1 MHLRLFFKNLFFCVI
16 ALSISIHATSSIA
29 ENSPTK
35 AAYKPTIIVF
45 QKQTSILSLFAKAVV
60 MGLAFGSQLQVLA
73 SPFSQKQR
81 HSLNTR
87 QEQQDSNVCVANSD
101 DIFYVG
107 QNNLTRCLEQ
117 HPQGTFI
124 FVERVNF
131 TQFSE
136 DEKNKY
142 PLYNNTVP
150 FSGSLT
156 MFPYSFDYFNIIR
169 PVSAAMFSRVEN
181 VTMGVNFTH
190 ADLTGDLTAAS
201 VAIEASGQN
210 TIDVELDSASVK
222 ALGTF
227 GIAGGI
233 MLSTSSNSMN
243 NISVRVLHYLNV
255 SATQGSGGL
264 IGYTDN
270 ASNGVGGGP
279 SFNINA
285 IIDTLNIIFRSGF
298 CGGII
303 GYVIKGSYINVNL
316 QASLISIMAQNPERN
331 FPTQLSALYG
341 RIQDPTIL
349 VENTNIQID
358 NVIIE
363 GGTSS
368 SGSVIYADLIDQFIN
383 HKATLIHGMHVNIQT
398 TESNTIGI
406 GKVGNGVQKLPPIY
420 LLAINGTLGSPNHIL
435 APEGVSCEGSMIDWS
450 SIHLNTNNL
459 GCNDTL
465 ELETLR
471 PEHWREA
478 HRLVGIEL
486 CQDQENCFYVSED
499 LVALVKERDN
509 SFFLVTRQRYPYNN
523 ENDGQGVVRVMQYIL
538 DNPQHDPTINTSFAI
553 NGTRLF
559 TNAINT
565 LLPVERPLST
575 SITDD
580 DQLLMLY
587 GETGHLKVASIPLMG
602 MNDTTYT
609 LHTVQSSAAPV
620 QIDKDI
626 LWLNKDG
633 DLLAYNVSDAS
644 TEVFSRNTF
653 LSNSVNVTGAQR
665 YQDYVY
671 TAQLENGTT
680 IFMTRFFKEGRYDV
694 NWTSSFPFTCDHTY
708 HQLQV
713 SGDANAP
720 IFSFP
725 HVAELYQHTLSH
737 RSYVTIELP
746 PRGGLSKWH
755 YSNESFSNSSL
766 LDMLRAVSTVSTE
779 SDETTTSLPKKTI
792 THSPRETLVPD
803 DSVNNTGAN
812 PNDNGNSG
820 NVIILTAGILVP
832 VFVIGSGMTAAIITG
847 IACHRKKV
855 QKYFFEKK

>member
-1 MHLRLFFKNLFFCVI
+1 
-16 ALSISIHATSSIA
+16 
-29 ENSPTK
+29 
-35 AAYKPTIIVF
+35 
-45 QKQTSILSLFAKAVV
+45 

-81 HSLNTR
+81 HSLNKR
-87 QEQQDSNVCVANSD
+87 QEQQNNSSVCVANSD

-107 QNNLTRCLEQ
+107 QTNLTRCLEQ
-117 HPQGTFI
+117 HPQDTFI
-124 FVERVNF
+124 FVEHVNF

-142 PLYNNTVP
+142 PLYNSTVP

-156 MFPYSFDYFNIIR
+156 MFPYSFDHFNITR
-169 PVSAAMFSRVEN
+169 PALAAMFSRVEN
-181 VTMGVNFTH
+181 ATMGVNFTH
-190 ADLTGDLTAAS
+190 SDIQGALFAAL
-201 VAIEASGQN
+201 VAIVTSGQN
-210 TIDVELDSASVK
+210 TIDVELDSASVE
-222 ALGTF
+222 AGSF
-227 GIAGGI
+227 GISGGI
-233 MLSTSSNSMN
+233 INTLGKNSVN
-243 NISVRVLHYLNV
+243 CISVQIKNYCNV
-255 SATQGSGGL
+255 TAISGGL
-264 IGYTDN
+264 VGGIIAHLQDN
-270 ASNGVGGGP
+270 ATLH
-279 SFNINA
+279 FNA
-285 IIDTLNIIFRSGF
+285 TIDTLNIDCGGSHV

-303 GYVIKGSYINVNL
+303 GQTNNIRNVKTDIK
-316 QASLISIMAQNPERN
+316 ASLIYIFNNA
-331 FPTQLSALYG
+331 LSRTSKNIGTLYG
-341 RIQDPTIL
+341 SIQYFDDLHEIKNKF
-349 VENTNIQID
+349 ENNNIQID
-358 NVIIE
+358 NVIIRDPNFQDSNRDY
-363 GGTSS
+363 TAN
-368 SGSVIYADLIDQFIN
+368 ILYIN
-383 HKATLIHGMHVNIQT
+383 AFFQVSQQQITVQKVTLIRGMHVDIQAQI
-398 TESNTIGI
+398 SAIGV
-406 GKVGNGVQKLPPIY
+406 GKNLYQEVQKAPPIY
-420 LLAINGTLGSPNHIL
+420 LLFINGTLSSPNHIL
-435 APEGVSCEGSMIDWS
+435 APQGLSCEGSMIDWS

-459 GCNDTL
+459 GCHDTL

-620 QIDKDI
+620 QIDKNI
-626 LWLNKDG
+626 LWLKQDG
-633 DLLAYNVSDAS
+633 NLLAYNVSDAS

-653 LSNSVNVTGAQR
+653 LSNSVNVTGAQH

-680 IFMTRFFKEGRYDV
+680 IFMTRFFKDGRQDTR
-694 NWTSSFPFTCDHTY
+694 TSSFPFAYDHTY

-713 SGDANAP
+713 SGDANVP

-779 SDETTTSLPKKTI
+779 SDETTTSLPKKDYYPLTK
-792 THSPRETLVPD
+792 
-803 DSVNNTGAN
+803 GN
-812 PNDNGNSG
+812 PN
-820 NVIILTAGILVP
+820 T
-832 VFVIGSGMTAAIITG
+832 
-847 IACHRKKV
+847 
-855 QKYFFEKK
+855 